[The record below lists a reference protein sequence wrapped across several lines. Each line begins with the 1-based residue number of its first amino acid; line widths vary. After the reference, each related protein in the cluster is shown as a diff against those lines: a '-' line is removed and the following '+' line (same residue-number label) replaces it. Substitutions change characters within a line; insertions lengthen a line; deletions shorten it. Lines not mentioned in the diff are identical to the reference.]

1 MTYAGILNIDK
12 PSGWTSH
19 DVVGKVRR
27 LLGQK
32 SVGHAGTLDPMA
44 TGVLLVCV
52 GQATRVADYLMAGRK
67 VYRATA
73 ELGRETATYDLDGAT
88 LATAAVPG
96 LTDADLRAA
105 FGRFAGA
112 IEQTPPAY
120 SAIKQAGI
128 PAYRKARRG
137 EAVALPSRRVTIHS
151 IELLEWRSPYVTFD
165 VTCDPGTYVRSLAH
179 DLGTTLGCGGTLA
192 KLTRLQSGS
201 FRVEDAISLDAL
213 AEAAQSGQI
222 MHCLHPLRAALSALT
237 AVTIDAEAVSR
248 LVHGQPIPCSTL
260 PQTVDGYALQADG
273 AVVAILTYNAADG
286 QWWPRKVFVGNGEG
300 ASRMADPTHHA
311 PHITQHA

>member
-1 MTYAGILNIDK
+1 MTYTGILNIDK

-19 DVVGKVRR
+19 DVVAKVRR

-67 VYRATA
+67 VYRATV
-73 ELGRETATYDLDGAT
+73 ELGRETDTYDIEGAT
-88 LATAAVPG
+88 LATAAVPD

-105 FGRFAGA
+105 FGRFTGA

-120 SAIKQAGI
+120 SAIKQAGV

-137 EAVALPSRRVTIHS
+137 EVVALPPRQVTIHS
-151 IELLEWRSPYVTFD
+151 IELLEWHSPYVTLN
-165 VTCDPGTYVRSLAH
+165 VTCDPGTYIRSLAH
-179 DLGTTLGCGGTLA
+179 DLGEMLGCGGTLA

-201 FRVEDAISLDAL
+201 FRVEDGVSLDAL
-213 AEAAQSGQI
+213 AEAAQAGQL
-222 MHCLHPLRAALSALT
+222 MRCLHPLRAALSALT
-237 AVTIDAEAVSR
+237 PVPVDAEAVAR
-248 LVHGQPIPCSTL
+248 LIHGQPIPCSA
-260 PQTVDGYALQADG
+260 PPETVEGYALQADG
-273 AVVAILTYNAADG
+273 VVVAILAYNAADG
-286 QWWPRKVFVGNGEG
+286 QWWPRKVFAADGEREISKSANQQMANGDG
-300 ASRMADPTHHA
+300 
-311 PHITQHA
+311 

>member
-1 MTYAGILNIDK
+1 MTYTGILNIDK

-67 VYRATA
+67 VYRATV
-73 ELGRETATYDLDGAT
+73 ELGRETDTYDVEGAT
-88 LATAAVPG
+88 LATAAVPD

-105 FGRFAGA
+105 LARFTGV

-120 SAIKQAGI
+120 SAIKQAGV

-137 EAVALPSRRVTIHS
+137 EAVALPPRQVTIHS
-151 IELLEWRSPYVTFD
+151 IDLMEWRSPYVVLD
-165 VTCDPGTYVRSLAH
+165 VTCDPGTYIRSLAH
-179 DLGTTLGCGGTLA
+179 DLGETLGCGGTLA
-192 KLTRLQSGS
+192 KLTRLQSGNY
-201 FRVEDAISLDAL
+201 RVEDGISLDAL
-213 AEAAQSGQI
+213 ALAAQAGQI
-222 MHCLHPLRAALSALT
+222 TRYLHPLRAALSALT
-237 AVTIDAEAVSR
+237 SVPVDPETVAR

-260 PQTVDGYALQADG
+260 PETIEGYALQSDGVVAAILIHKVADG
-273 AVVAILTYNAADG
+273 H
-286 QWWPRKVFVGNGEG
+286 WWPRKVFVTDGE
-300 ASRMADPTHHA
+300 HQ
-311 PHITQHA
+311 ICE